1 MYSLGENLCSWIF
14 DRFSIRIESSTYNF
28 TGSQTSFWLLICKLC
43 FSSTA
48 HVAPVSGSFDYRT
61 IGCSDMTWIL
71 HLFVMTEFMAE
82 FMKWAVKVFQGTIP
96 MLESTT
102 KHVVYYTS
110 DSELLKFFH

>member
-1 MYSLGENLCSWIF
+1 
-14 DRFSIRIESSTYNF
+14 
-28 TGSQTSFWLLICKLC
+28 
-43 FSSTA
+43 
-48 HVAPVSGSFDYRT
+48 
-61 IGCSDMTWIL
+61 MTWIL